1 MNADL
6 GDDGTVQATERILVV
21 PTSGLVV
28 LVGASGAGKTS
39 FAARHFAPT
48 EVLSSDAFRALVGDD
63 EADQSA
69 TAAAFDVLGRV
80 LAHRLQRGRL
90 SVVDATNV
98 TTGARRTLLQLAD
111 TARRPVVAIV
121 LDLPEAVCQER
132 NARRAGRV
140 VEAAVVR
147 RQVHGVRRTVADPER
162 LLSEGFAAVHI
173 LDDPAAIEAVSVV
186 RDPSLRARAVS
197 GSRAAVLQGTD
208 STKARVRR
216 SGSPRRRPAGGSRS
230 PSP

>member
-1 MNADL
+1 MQVA
-6 GDDGTVQATERILVV
+6 ERILVV
-21 PTSGLVV
+21 PASGLVL

-69 TAAAFDVLGRV
+69 TRAAFDIMGRV
-80 LAHRLQRGRL
+80 LAHRLERGRL

-121 LDLPEAVCQER
+121 LDLSEAICQER
-132 NARRAGRV
+132 NARRPGRV
-140 VEAAVVR
+140 VDAAVVR
-147 RQVHGVRRTVADPER
+147 RQVDGVRQTVADPGR
-162 LLSEGFAAVHI
+162 LLSEGFAAVHV
-173 LDDPAAIEAVSVV
+173 LDDPLSIEVVRVV
-186 RDPSLRARAVS
+186 RDARLHLDAS
-197 GSRAAVLQGTD
+197 APPERPGAD
-208 STKARVRR
+208 
-216 SGSPRRRPAGGSRS
+216 PRRGARRDRAERPAPRL
-230 PSP
+230 